1 MENRKKRRKNK
12 GRSGLSV
19 TRKSG
24 VGENAERE
32 QKGKSNVKVTNRAEK
47 RTLHLNTNTHKHRL

>member
-24 VGENAERE
+24 VGEKAERE

-47 RTLHLNTNTHKHRL
+47 RHYT

>member
-12 GRSGLSV
+12 RRSGVSV

-24 VGENAERE
+24 VGKKAERE

-47 RTLHLNTNTHKHRL
+47 RTLHLNTNTHTL